1 MKKTTLVL
9 ALISMTA
16 FGTLQAQ
23 IDRGGTTT
31 ETREKEAGKY
41 ETKGKE
47 EKPKV
52 TKADKAEKQ
61 DQMNKQDR
69 QSSPASADAQSR
81 AKEMTDKL
89 DEVLDLTT
97 EQYQKAMQVNLKYC
111 NQLEEM
117 KARNTGND
125 AATKEQ
131 MKAKKDELSRE
142 RLNQYKSFLTKE
154 QWSKFEA
161 HRGEVKEEYNSDKG
175 NMSKEEKKE
184 RMENMTPEEKQKMQE
199 KKDQKKG
206 SN

>member
-9 ALISMTA
+9 ALISMTT

-31 ETREKEAGKY
+31 TETREKEDGKY
-41 ETKGKE
+41 STKGDE
-47 EKPKV
+47 AKPKV

-89 DEVLDLTT
+89 DEVLDLST
-97 EQYQKAMQVNLKYC
+97 EQYQKAMQVNLKYV

-117 KARNTGND
+117 KARNDGN
-125 AATKEQ
+125 AANKEQ

-161 HRGEVKEEYNSDKG
+161 HRGDMKEDYNSDKG
-175 NMSKEEKKE
+175 NMSKEDKKE
-184 RMENMTPEEKQKMQE
+184 RMDNMTPEEKQKMQE